1 MQKFYQRLKENQKE
15 RARCAFL
22 VLYFGVLAVL
32 SACAIP
38 FLHLAIQYLLYK
50 LTAFLSA
57 AMGVPWLSKLI
68 DGLGGAFGLVLGM
81 TGACAVL
88 LLVSVLCFLGAVTV

>member
-32 SACAIP
+32 VAG
-38 FLHLAIQYLLYK
+38 
-50 LTAFLSA
+50 A
-57 AMGVPWLSKLI
+57 AAPLMPWLLSFAAGAMLYVVFGEIMPESYLIYRSKLPAFAVMV
-68 DGLGGAFGLVLGM
+68 GLALGM
-81 TGACAVL
+81 
-88 LLVSVLCFLGAVTV
+88 FMIFF